1 MVRGRSSSLRS
12 LSRKFLKLGKINI
25 SPMTLSSA
33 VTHRELCGTQPLSQG
48 NINYSRWLG
57 TFAFEMGTIALS
69 MLSRTPG
76 PHEHRPPARHRSD
89 QQAYKW
95 DSHSLHVN
103 QKSGI
108 FSFSQPEAFPLKL
121 RPGNEVSQWASSSHV
136 FQPLSVPGG
145 PHRNAL
151 AESWL
156 SMLKANLLTLT
167 INKQ

>member
-1 MVRGRSSSLRS
+1 MVRGRRSSLCS
-12 LSRKFLKLGKINI
+12 LFRKFLKLGKINI

-76 PHEHRPPARHRSD
+76 PHEHRPPARHRSE

-121 RPGNEVSQWASSSHV
+121 RPVMKLANGPPAPTCFSPSASLVAPIGTHLQRV
-136 FQPLSVPGG
+136 G
-145 PHRNAL
+145 L
-151 AESWL
+151 AC
-156 SMLKANLLTLT
+156 
-167 INKQ
+167 